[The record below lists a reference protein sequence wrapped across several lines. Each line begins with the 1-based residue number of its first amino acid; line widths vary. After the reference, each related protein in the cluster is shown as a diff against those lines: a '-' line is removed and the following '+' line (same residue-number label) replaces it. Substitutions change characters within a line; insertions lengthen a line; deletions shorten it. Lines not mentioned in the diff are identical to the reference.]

1 MCDTSKLFGNSRH
14 CQMQGIETTFFQASR
29 SRLQDCFVL
38 QTYRF
43 EQLWYPLAVQPNEWI
58 KQGKEKGIGVSFEKF
73 MRYKDK

>member
-1 MCDTSKLFGNSRH
+1 
-14 CQMQGIETTFFQASR
+14 
-29 SRLQDCFVL
+29 VL

-43 EQLWYPLAVQPNEWI
+43 EQLWYPLAVQQNEWI

>member
-1 MCDTSKLFGNSRH
+1 
-14 CQMQGIETTFFQASR
+14 MQGIETTFFQASR
-29 SRLQDCFVL
+29 SRLRDCFVL

-43 EQLWYPLAVQPNEWI
+43 EQLWYRLAVQPSEGL